1 MGDVTDFQQVFSPT
15 QQFLLLQAY
24 VDRVLSE
31 AELLNFSL
39 LETTDQVPV
48 VFYTKGMLVITPAV
62 DFDQFS
68 HAFYPAK
75 DLGLRQVQEKLAIT
89 APTEHWELTFQDEAE
104 ARQMKADLTY
114 LFQQTAEE

>member
-1 MGDVTDFQQVFSPT
+1 MTDFQQVFSPT

-24 VDRVLSE
+24 VDQVLTE

-39 LETTDQVPV
+39 LKTTEQVPV
-48 VFYTKGMLVITPAV
+48 VFYSKGMLVITPAV
-62 DFDQFS
+62 DFDQIS
-68 HAFYPAK
+68 HSFYPAK